1 MDTAAILA
9 TLASGSVIGLILGLV
24 GGGGS
29 ILAVPLLIY
38 FVGVGSPQLSQIR
51 SSRPSKGDT
60 PPMPSE
66 PCREAWQFAQTTA
79 VGGLRYLQ
87 FLHSM
92 YIYAEIFIN

>member
-38 FVGVGSPQLSQIR
+38 VVGVGSPL
-51 SSRPSKGDT
+51 
-60 PPMPSE
+60 E
-66 PCREAWQFAQTTA
+66 PQCQGCLGE
-79 VGGLRYLQ
+79 
-87 FLHSM
+87 SM
-92 YIYAEIFIN
+92 AE